1 MRAQQRQEIRPADS
15 KDTRRR
21 KGFHRGGARPVA
33 GLTVG
38 LVAGLTTWARV
49 LTCDWACGRLGSG
62 LVFSATW
69 SVTLAS
75 AQLWRRGQAPANLL
89 RFLDDARKHQIL
101 RTVGPVYQFRHA
113 RLQDRLAAPAE
124 TARTGV
130 PSIPG
135 MAAGRTLAWAP
146 GSKRPGWAR
155 NVSVP
160 HALDELRGS
169 LQCSVGLPARLFW
182 SGSQSTR
189 RAVGSCGP
197 ESAARSVRDRAR
209 GRNSER
215 RPRTDESRWP
225 YRTPARWR
233 WPETWP

>member
-1 MRAQQRQEIRPADS
+1 
-15 KDTRRR
+15 
-21 KGFHRGGARPVA
+21 VA

-89 RFLDDARKHQIL
+89 RFLDDARKRQIL

-146 GSKRPGWAR
+146 VAGVLVGRGTSRCRTRLTSYEDRFSAVLGFRPDCSGQDPNPRDVQSDLADPSR
-155 NVSVP
+155 RRDLYEIVLEEGTLNDV
-160 HALDELRGS
+160 HELINGTKLVRLWHQMYFRRGS
-169 LQCSVGLPARLFW
+169 GLH
-182 SGSQSTR
+182 G
-189 RAVGSCGP
+189 
-197 ESAARSVRDRAR
+197 VR
-209 GRNSER
+209 
-215 RPRTDESRWP
+215 
-225 YRTPARWR
+225 
-233 WPETWP
+233 